1 MRTPVT
7 FGITIFPKSN
17 KTKSGKAPLYARIT
31 VNSER
36 IELSLQRRITLNLWD
51 ERKSR
56 LRGGSA
62 ESIQVNKSI
71 DRVYN
76 KIYESFRQ
84 LQDENKILS
93 ANTIKARYLGADE
106 DSKKLSDILNYHNL
120 NMKTVL
126 KPGTM
131 KNYFTTEKYLYE
143 FLSAKKKCPD
153 IYLKQINY
161 GFIVDFEHFLRTYK
175 SKSHRPSPSNNGVM
189 KHLERLKKLLNLA
202 QKLEW
207 VQKDPFAKYALKF
220 TKVERDFF
228 NEEEL
233 ERIIGFKSSRITLA
247 QTRDIFVFACYTGL
261 SWIDVKNLSQKN
273 IVRGIDGDQWIYTAR
288 EKTEKPVKIP
298 ILPEAQEILDKYA
311 TKMKHSELVLP
322 VYSNQKTNKYLKE
335 IAKELNIT
343 KRFTFHV
350 ARHTFATTV
359 TLSNG
364 VPIETVSKLLGHTK
378 LSTTQIYA
386 RVRERKISDDIGALK
401 NKMERKKNSTKMSNT
416 NENYSWSL

>member
-1 MRTPVT
+1 MT

-17 KTKSGKAPLYARIT
+17 KAKKGKAPIYGRIT
-31 VNSER
+31 LNGER
-36 IELSLQRRITLNLWD
+36 IELSLQRRITLRLWD

-56 LRGGSA
+56 LRGSSA

-84 LQDENKILS
+84 LQDENKILTAEAVKS
-93 ANTIKARYLGADE
+93 RYLGIDDA
-106 DSKKLSDILNYHNL
+106 SKKLSEILDYHTL

-131 KNYFTTEKYLYE
+131 KNYRTTEKYLYE
-143 FLSAKKKCPD
+143 FLSFRKKSDD

-161 GFIVDFEHFLRTYK
+161 GFIVDFEQFLRTYK
-175 SKSHRPSPSNNGVM
+175 PKTHRPAPSNNGVM

-207 VQKDPFAKYALKF
+207 VKKDPFAKFPLKF
-220 TKVERDFF
+220 TKTERDFISK
-228 NEEEL
+228 EEL
-233 ERIIGFKSSRITLA
+233 KKIMGFQSSRMALI
-247 QTRDIFVFACYTGL
+247 QTRDIFIFACYTGL
-261 SWIDVKNLSQKN
+261 SWIDVRSLSDDN
-273 IVRGIDGDQWIYTAR
+273 IKIGIDGNKWIYSKR
-288 EKTEKPVKIP
+288 EKTDTPVKIP
-298 ILPEAQEILDKYA
+298 VLPKAQQILDDYNE
-311 TKMKHSELVLP
+311 KMKYSDLLLP

-335 IAKELNIT
+335 IANALNIN
-343 KRFTFHV
+343 KKLTFHV

-386 RVRERKISDDIGALK
+386 RVVEQKVSEDIQALK
-401 NKMERKKNSTKMSNT
+401 DRIK
-416 NENYSWSL
+416 

>member
-1 MRTPVT
+1 MKNPVT

-17 KTKSGKAPLYARIT
+17 KAKKGKAPIYGRIT
-31 VNSER
+31 LNGER
-36 IELSLQRRITLNLWD
+36 IELSLQRRITLRLWD

-56 LRGGSA
+56 LRGSSA

-84 LQDENKILS
+84 LQDENKILTAEAVKS
-93 ANTIKARYLGADE
+93 RYLGIDDA
-106 DSKKLSDILNYHNL
+106 SKKLSEILDYHTL

-131 KNYFTTEKYLYE
+131 KNYRTTEKYLYE
-143 FLSAKKKCPD
+143 FLSFRKKSDD

-161 GFIVDFEHFLRTYK
+161 GFIVDFEQFLRTYK
-175 SKSHRPSPSNNGVM
+175 PKTHRPAPSNNGVM

-207 VQKDPFAKYALKF
+207 VKKDPFAKFPLKF
-220 TKVERDFF
+220 TKTERDFISK
-228 NEEEL
+228 EEL
-233 ERIIGFKSSRITLA
+233 KKIMGFQSSRMALI
-247 QTRDIFVFACYTGL
+247 QTRDIFIFACYTGL
-261 SWIDVKNLSQKN
+261 SWIDVRSLSDDN
-273 IVRGIDGDQWIYTAR
+273 IKIGIDGNKWIYSKR
-288 EKTEKPVKIP
+288 EKTDTPVKIP
-298 ILPEAQEILDKYA
+298 VLPKAQQILDDYNE
-311 TKMKHSELVLP
+311 KMKYSDLLLP

-335 IAKELNIT
+335 IANALNIN
-343 KRFTFHV
+343 KKLTFHV

-386 RVRERKISDDIGALK
+386 RVVEQKVSEDIQALK
-401 NKMERKKNSTKMSNT
+401 DRIK
-416 NENYSWSL
+416 

>member
-1 MRTPVT
+1 MT

-17 KTKSGKAPLYARIT
+17 KAKGGNAPLYARIT
-31 VNSER
+31 LNSDR

-56 LRGGSA
+56 LRGSSA

-71 DRVYN
+71 DRIYN
-76 KIYESFRQ
+76 QIYESFRQ
-84 LQDENKILS
+84 LQHENKLLS
-93 ANTIKARYLGADE
+93 ATAVKARYLGID
-106 DSKKLSDILNYHNL
+106 DSSKSLSDILDYHTL
-120 NMKTVL
+120 NMQSVL

-131 KNYFTTEKYLYE
+131 KNYRTTEKYLYE
-143 FLSAKKKCPD
+143 FLEVNMKSTD

-161 GFIVDFEHFLRTYK
+161 GFIMDFEHFLRTYK

-207 VQKDPFAKYALKF
+207 VQKDPFSKYALKF
-220 TKVERDFF
+220 TKAERDFLSK
-228 NEEEL
+228 EEL
-233 ERIIGFKSSRITLA
+233 DKVIGFQSTRMALL

-261 SWIDVKNLSQKN
+261 SFIDVKKLAQDN
-273 IVRGIDGDQWIYTAR
+273 IVRGIDGNKWIYTAR
-288 EKTEKPVKIP
+288 EKTDTPVKIP
-298 ILPEAQEILDKYA
+298 ILPKAREVLDKYVL
-311 TKMKHSELVLP
+311 KMRHTHLLLP
-322 VYSNQKTNKYLKE
+322 VYSNQKTNTYLKE
-335 IAKELNIT
+335 VAQQLGINKKL
-343 KRFTFHV
+343 TFHV

-386 RVRERKISDDIGALK
+386 RVIDTKISSDMDALQ
-401 NKMERKKNSTKMSNT
+401 KKLKV
-416 NENYSWSL
+416 